1 MSSSLLKIQL
11 QVTESR
17 SMMKKNYASL
27 SQLLKELEQDP
38 NIEIVS
44 FSGFDLIVKKEGK
57 KIRYGLCDEVVS
69 ERLIQ

>member
-1 MSSSLLKIQL
+1 
-11 QVTESR
+11 
-17 SMMKKNYASL
+17 MMKKNYASL